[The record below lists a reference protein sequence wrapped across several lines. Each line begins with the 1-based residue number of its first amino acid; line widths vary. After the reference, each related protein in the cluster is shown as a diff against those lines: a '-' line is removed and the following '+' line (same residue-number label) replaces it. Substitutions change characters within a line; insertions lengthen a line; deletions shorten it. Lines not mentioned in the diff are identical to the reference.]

1 MSSPKKKKDSNQPEL
16 PIFTN
21 FGLTPKDVSVIR
33 QSYAHGEVRTDM
45 VSEAMV
51 DGLALAGSPQRCREK
66 LAALIDAGIT
76 TAVFATEGGPDFAK
90 NLEWLHLNLIR
101 DFI

>member
-1 MSSPKKKKDSNQPEL
+1 
-16 PIFTN
+16 
-21 FGLTPKDVSVIR
+21 
-33 QSYAHGEVRTDM
+33 M

-51 DGLALAGSPQRCREK
+51 DGLSIAGSPQRCREK

-90 NLEWLHLNLIR
+90 NLEWLHRNLIR
-101 DFI
+101 DFIWEWIDRGSLLCHNGTHCNSH